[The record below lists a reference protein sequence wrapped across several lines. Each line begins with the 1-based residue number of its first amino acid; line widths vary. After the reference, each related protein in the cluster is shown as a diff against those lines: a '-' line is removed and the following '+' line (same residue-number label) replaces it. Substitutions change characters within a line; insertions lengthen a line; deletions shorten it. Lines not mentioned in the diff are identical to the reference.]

1 MVEWI
6 IRSGCSLFLFATCAY
21 DISRMFPTF
30 TSAYF
35 LCIIYSA
42 ALASDLSA
50 FVPSCGA
57 LVHSIRASSSARIPS
72 RSANSHLP
80 NHWYRVVIPDDDASC
95 WEISKPPLLPGEFHP
110 FIDDLTM
117 AIVLAAKSYLVV
129 QLLPLA
135 LAC

>member
-6 IRSGCSLFLFATCAY
+6 IRSGYSLFWFATCAY
-21 DISRMFPTF
+21 DISRMFPRF
-30 TSAYF
+30 ISAYF

-80 NHWYRVVIPDDDASC
+80 NHWYRVVIPDDASFP
-95 WEISKPPLLPGEFHP
+95 EISKPPLPPGEFHP
-110 FIDDLTM
+110 FIDYLMM
-117 AIVLAAKSYLVV
+117 AIVLAVKSYLVV
-129 QLLPLA
+129 RLLPLA